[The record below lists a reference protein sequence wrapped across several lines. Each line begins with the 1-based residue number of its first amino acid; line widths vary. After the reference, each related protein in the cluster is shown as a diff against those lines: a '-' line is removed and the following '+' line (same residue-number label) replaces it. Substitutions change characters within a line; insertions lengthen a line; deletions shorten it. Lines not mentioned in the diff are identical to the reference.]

1 MHPLGILLLKRYS
14 HSDSFCTFSSESV
27 QFIIGY
33 LTYFFKILSLQTEPI
48 SRAEVHPGI
57 HFTVTGTAGVAIQ

>member
-27 QFIIGY
+27 QFIIFD
-33 LTYFFKILSLQTEPI
+33 LFFFNSI
-48 SRAEVHPGI
+48 SADWTN
-57 HFTVTGTAGVAIQ
+57 FTSRGASWDTFYSNWDCRSCYNVQ